1 MLGTVIALAASLLFP
16 AAPHSAAGGWGGDAH
31 DGAAPS
37 AKRCEVRLSSAL
49 SRVAPRALEVKN
61 PERVLR
67 GDFETNLGR
76 IDCSRE
82 RIDRSYDVMAEIVS
96 ADTVKGRDSVKSS
109 VTVKAIVRDG
119 SGAMLAVVQ
128 GKARG
133 EDRPNARASLE
144 RDLLRAAADQ
154 ASASV
159 PEAIRRARGAH

>member
-16 AAPHSAAGGWGGDAH
+16 AAPLSGGDTPAH
-31 DGAAPS
+31 DRAAPS

-82 RIDRSYDVMAEIVS
+82 RIDRNYDVMAEIVS
-96 ADTVKGRDSVKSS
+96 AESVKGRDSVKSS

-144 RDLLRAAADQ
+144 RDLLKAAANEA
-154 ASASV
+154 ASSV

>member
-1 MLGTVIALAASLLFP
+1 MLGTVIALAASLLLP
-16 AAPHSAAGGWGGDAH
+16 AAPLPALERAAH
-31 DGAAPS
+31 DASPIA
-37 AKRCEVRLSSAL
+37 AKRCEVRVASAL

-61 PERVLR
+61 PERVMR
-67 GDFETNLGR
+67 SDFETSFGR

-82 RIDRSYDVMAEIVS
+82 RIDRNYEVMAELVAAES
-96 ADTVKGRDSVKSS
+96 VKGRDNVKTS

-133 EDRPNARASLE
+133 EDRNAARASLE
-144 RDLLRAAADQ
+144 RDLLKAAANE
-154 ASASV
+154 AAASV

>member
-16 AAPHSAAGGWGGDAH
+16 AHGV
-31 DGAAPS
+31 AAPTGP
-37 AKRCEVRLSSAL
+37 KRCEVRVASAL
-49 SRVAPRALEVKN
+49 SRVAPRAMELQN
-61 PERVLR
+61 PERVMR
-67 GDFETNLGR
+67 GDLEAQFGR

-82 RIDRSYDVMAEIVS
+82 KIDRTYDVMAELVS
-96 ADTVKGRDSVKSS
+96 AESVNGRDSVKSS
-109 VTVKAIVRDG
+109 VTIKAIVRDG

-144 RDLLRAAADQ
+144 RDLMKAAAAE

-159 PEAIRRARGAH
+159 PEAIRRARGTH

>member
-1 MLGTVIALAASLLFP
+1 MLGTVIALAAALLFP
-16 AAPHSAAGGWGGDAH
+16 AHAA
-31 DGAAPS
+31 AAPG
-37 AKRCEVRLSSAL
+37 AKRCEVRVASAL
-49 SRVAPRALEVKN
+49 SRVAPRAMEMQN
-61 PERVLR
+61 PERVMR
-67 GDFETNLGR
+67 GDLEALFGR

-82 RIDRSYDVMAEIVS
+82 KMDRNYDVMAELVS
-96 ADTVKGRDSVKSS
+96 AESVKGRDSVKSS
-109 VTVKAIVRDG
+109 VTIKAIVRDG

-144 RDLLRAAADQ
+144 RDLMKAAAAE